1 MGYLDAMGT
10 SARLAERRA
19 KDRVEPR
26 RLAEEQAALRRVATL
41 VARGA
46 SSTEVFA
53 AVAREVA
60 QVLHLPNTAV
70 CRFDDD
76 GTVMTVLAVCGDRPD
91 RFRPGS
97 SWPLDGPSMSA
108 EVLRTGRPARFEDY
122 TDLPGTPAA
131 LAREHEFD
139 QVAGAPIIVEGRVWG
154 VISTASPDAP
164 LPDDLE
170 DRLAEFTEL
179 VATAIANSQS
189 HDELTQLAKEQAALR
204 RVATLVAAGAPQG
217 EVFEAVSAEVAALVP
232 ADGSALTRYED
243 DGTVTAVGGWTT
255 EGGYKYVGT
264 HYALEGT
271 VSGLIFETGRP
282 ARVDNYADAPGE
294 APVAAREMGWRS
306 SVGAPIT
313 VEGRLWGVL
322 AVVSKNE
329 EPLPLDT
336 ERRLA
341 QFTELVATAI
351 ANAES
356 REELAE
362 LAEEQAALRR
372 VAMLVAEDAPPSQVF
387 GEVIREVGRLVGSDA
402 AALIRFDTG
411 RTATAMSSWSTTGPT
426 LAVGFRYPFTPGM
439 AAWLVSETN
448 RPARIESYDGLS
460 GVGADI
466 AREQGWRSSVAAPVI
481 VEGRLWGMAIVYS
494 TRAEPLPA
502 DTEERLAKFTQLVET
517 SVANAEGREK
527 LKRLAEEQAALRRVA
542 TLVARG
548 ATPPEVFEAVSAEVG
563 RLIPADAAGLSR
575 YESDGTV
582 TALGGWS
589 STGGHD
595 LPLGARIPLG
605 GRTTARV
612 VLETCRPA
620 RIEGYEG
627 LPGEVAANARAL
639 GWGSTVGAPIIVEG
653 RLWGVIGVVSRT
665 DRSLPHDTE
674 ARLAGFAEL
683 VATAIANAES
693 RGELDA
699 SRARIVATA
708 DATRRRIERDLHDG
722 AQQQLLSLALEV
734 RAAQAAVPPELREHQ
749 AELSHVAEG
758 LTSVLDGLREIALG
772 IHPAILA
779 EGGLGPA
786 LKTLAH
792 RSPIPVELEVR
803 AEARLPEHV
812 EVTAYYVVSEALTN
826 AAKHA
831 QASNVQVEVEVLERV
846 LRVVVRDDGRGGADP
861 AGGSGLLGLKDRSEA
876 IGGRILLESMR
887 GMGTVLRVELPLER
901 QLPELQVSG
910 QSRRGAEA

>member
-1 MGYLDAMGT
+1 MGT
-10 SARLAERRA
+10 SARLAEARA

-60 QVLHLPNTAV
+60 QVLHIPNTAV
-70 CRFDDD
+70 CRYDDD
-76 GTVMTVLAVCGDRPD
+76 GAVMTVLAVCGDRPET
-91 RFRPGS
+91 FGPGS
-97 SWPLDGPSMSA
+97 RWPLDGPSMSA
-108 EVLRTGRPARFEDY
+108 EILRTGRPARFEDY
-122 TDLPGTPAA
+122 TGLAGTLAA
-131 LAREHEFD
+131 EAREHKFD
-139 QVAGAPIIVEGRVWG
+139 QVAGAPIIVDGRVWG
-154 VISTASPDAP
+154 VISTSSADAP

-189 HDELTQLAKEQAALR
+189 HDELTQLAEEQAALR
-204 RVATLVAAGAPQG
+204 RVATLVAAGAPQR
-217 EVFEAVSAEVAALVP
+217 EVFKAVSEEIAALVP
-232 ADGSALTRYED
+232 SDGSALARYEA
-243 DGTVTAVGGWTT
+243 DGTVTAVGGWTA
-255 EGGYKYVGT
+255 EGGYRYVGRRYT
-264 HYALEGT
+264 LEGT
-271 VSGLIFETGRP
+271 VSGVIFETGRP
-282 ARVDNYADAPGE
+282 GRVDNYLDAPGE

-322 AVVSKNE
+322 ALVSKSE
-329 EPLPLDT
+329 EPLPTDT

-372 VAMLVAEDAPPSQVF
+372 VATLVAEDAPPDEVF
-387 GEVIREVGRLVGSDA
+387 GEVIREVGQLVGSDA
-402 AALIRFDTG
+402 AALIRFDDE
-411 RTATAMSSWSTTGPT
+411 RTATAVSSWSRTGPT
-426 LAVGFRYPFTPGM
+426 LAVGFRYPVSPGM
-439 AAWLVSETN
+439 AAWLVRETH
-448 RPARIESYDGLS
+448 RPARIESYDGVS
-460 GVGADI
+460 SEGAAI

-494 TRAEPLPA
+494 THVEPLPA
-502 DTEERLAKFTQLVET
+502 DTEERLAKFTQLIET
-517 SVANAEGREK
+517 SVANAESRAE
-527 LKRLAEEQAALRRVA
+527 LARLADEQAALRRVA

-548 ATPPEVFEAVSAEVG
+548 AEPAEVFEAVCAEVG
-563 RLIPADAAGLSR
+563 RLILADVAGLAR
-575 YESDGTV
+575 YGADRTL
-582 TALGGWS
+582 TALGNWTR
-589 STGGHD
+589 TGGYNAIHLGE
-595 LPLGARIPLG
+595 LPLERG
-605 GRTTARV
+605 TTAYQV
-612 VLETCRPA
+612 FATCRPA
-620 RIEGYEG
+620 RVDSYEG
-627 LPGEVAANARAL
+627 VPGRCAAEARRA
-639 GWGSTVGAPIIVEG
+639 GWRSAVGSPIVVED
-653 RLWGVIGVVSRT
+653 RVWGVVTVASTTNR
-665 DRSLPHDTE
+665 RLPPDTE
-674 ARLAGFAEL
+674 ERLSEFTGL
-683 VATAIANAES
+683 LATAIANAET
-693 RGELDA
+693 RAELDT
-699 SRARIVATA
+699 SRARIVSTA

-734 RAAQAAVPPELREHQ
+734 RAAQAAAPPELREHQ

-792 RSPIPVELEVR
+792 RSPIPVELDVR
-803 AEARLPEHV
+803 ADGRLPEHV

-831 QASNVQVEVEVLERV
+831 QASKVQVELEVRERV
-846 LRVVVRDDGRGGADP
+846 LRVDVRDDGLGGADP
-861 AGGSGLLGLKDRSEA
+861 AGGSGLLGLKDRAEA
-876 IGGRILLESMR
+876 IGGRISLESSR
-887 GMGTVLRVELPLER
+887 GNGTLLSVELPLGDR
-901 QLPELQVSG
+901 DRS
-910 QSRRGAEA
+910 